1 VRQFNT
7 PPEWPDPPTPDWRPP
22 RRWQPPESWP
32 AAPDRWV
39 FWVDEHG
46 RAVRGPIGRY
56 GGPRRL
62 TSLAIVAVPTALM
75 ALVLLNPFS
84 GGDSTDTAP
93 DFLPT
98 RSATAPATP
107 AERGEKPARAE
118 RTPTSTTAQI
128 GSSTPAGPPT
138 TTTTATTATTTPT
151 TTPTQVGP
159 RSVPPTTA
167 TPKTTRP
174 ATPQSPRATP
184 TPATVVYNSCAEVR
198 AAGKAPLHRGDPG
211 YSAALDRN
219 GDGVACERG
228 NS

>member
-1 VRQFNT
+1 M
-7 PPEWPDPPTPDWRPP
+7 
-22 RRWQPPESWP
+22 
-32 AAPDRWV
+32 

-62 TSLAIVAVPTALM
+62 TSLAIVVVPTALM

-93 DFLPT
+93 DFLPS
-98 RSATAPATP
+98 RSTTAPATP
-107 AERGEKPARAE
+107 AERTEKPARAE

-128 GSSTPAGPPT
+128 GSSTPAGLL
-138 TTTTATTATTTPT
+138 TTTTATTGTATGTATTTLT

-167 TPKTTRP
+167 TPRTTLP

-184 TPATVVYNSCAEVR
+184 TPTAVVYNSCAEVR